1 MTKARRL
8 IKSFRLLQW
17 HCERDPRDGAHNSSR
32 MAAAREVV
40 RQQDVAGAKTPGRTV
55 AEADLNLALKSD
67 HVLLRRCIV
76 PVAEITGLRA
86 TKGYTLV
93 LLKRRSLGAFAG
105 CIRRRDLLEVRL
117 PSGPVYM

>member
-1 MTKARRL
+1 VRSFANKTSPGPKRL
-8 IKSFRLLQW
+8 
-17 HCERDPRDGAHNSSR
+17 
-32 MAAAREVV
+32 VV
-40 RQQDVAGAKTPGRTV
+40 PSP
-55 AEADLNLALKSD
+55 EADLNLALKSD